1 MTFEEAYR
9 KILKKGIDIEAVP
22 NSEYLYEIEI
32 NGSYKVMTDQKVI
45 EFAENL

>member
-9 KILKKGIDIEAVP
+9 KILAKGLDIEAVA
-22 NSEYLYEIEI
+22 NSEYLFEVEI
-32 NGSYKVMTDQKVI
+32 NGSYKIMTDQEVI

>member
-9 KILKKGIDIEAVP
+9 KILSEGLDIEAVP

-32 NGSYKVMTDQKVI
+32 NGSYKVMTDQEVI